1 MIWWHASFMALYADA
16 DLLERSI
23 GRDGREVA
31 EQAKKEI
38 DEWATSSEA
47 RKGVLHALLVLKHLE
62 MLPIGSDPA
71 IHVPKAVFY
80 AAMAVYSYIKFMPKT
95 GSCYTPS
102 QDEIAIP
109 ELQVSEPVGPSQTG
123 KKQTDASSFPPVES
137 IRVMLECD
145 SNNLQDRVE
154 SESATALL
162 ALVAAV
168 NGKVIRGRQLS
179 GAAAVPANPQPAN
192 LTSGG
197 DYVSTDMSSLE
208 SNTEQYY
215 LGFREV
221 DFEKPYAKYYNPVVS
236 PISDALV
243 NGLAGSPWPS
253 AFTYSAQDAAKY
265 LEQPGY
271 LNLENGY
278 AIGSN
283 GTLMIAVRSEI
294 PQVTGEQYDWWF
306 GWHSVETARYKLWN
320 PIAHQYSYRTPDS
333 VDWANRTY
341 AERYIGA
348 TSYIDEYVGNDAA
361 KLSIQFIEPESIGF
375 NTSAWPELGIETVV
389 VGKLF
394 IGDYSLEEFDQTSY
408 LMHMVRRM
416 PNGYRELRS
425 RFFVASDNHGNAQLG
440 HDLAVHC
447 NIEMTH
453 LGSFLPALFQEF
465 KGTK

>member
-1 MIWWHASFMALYADA
+1 M
-16 DLLERSI
+16 
-23 GRDGREVA
+23 
-31 EQAKKEI
+31 Q
-38 DEWATSSEA
+38 
-47 RKGVLHALLVLKHLE
+47 
-62 MLPIGSDPA
+62 
-71 IHVPKAVFY
+71 
-80 AAMAVYSYIKFMPKT
+80 
-95 GSCYTPS
+95 
-102 QDEIAIP
+102 
-109 ELQVSEPVGPSQTG
+109 
-123 KKQTDASSFPPVES
+123 
-137 IRVMLECD
+137 
-145 SNNLQDRVE
+145 
-154 SESATALL
+154 SATALL
-162 ALVAAV
+162 ALVASV
-168 NGKVIRGRQLS
+168 NGNVIRGRQLS
-179 GAAAVPANPQPAN
+179 GAAAVPANLQPAN

-197 DYVSTDMSSLE
+197 DSLSTDISPLE

-294 PQVTGEQYDWWF
+294 PQVTYDQYDWC
-306 GWHSVETARYKLWN
+306 
-320 PIAHQYSYRTPDS
+320 YRTPDS

-341 AERYIGA
+341 AQRYIGA

-375 NTSAWPELGIETVV
+375 NTSVWPELGIETVV

-440 HDLAVHC
+440 HDLTVHC

-453 LGSFLPALFQEF
+453 LGSFLPALFQDF

>member
-1 MIWWHASFMALYADA
+1 M
-16 DLLERSI
+16 
-23 GRDGREVA
+23 
-31 EQAKKEI
+31 Q
-38 DEWATSSEA
+38 
-47 RKGVLHALLVLKHLE
+47 
-62 MLPIGSDPA
+62 
-71 IHVPKAVFY
+71 
-80 AAMAVYSYIKFMPKT
+80 
-95 GSCYTPS
+95 
-102 QDEIAIP
+102 
-109 ELQVSEPVGPSQTG
+109 
-123 KKQTDASSFPPVES
+123 
-137 IRVMLECD
+137 
-145 SNNLQDRVE
+145 
-154 SESATALL
+154 SATALL
-162 ALVAAV
+162 ALVASV
-168 NGKVIRGRQLS
+168 NGNVIRGRQLS
-179 GAAAVPANPQPAN
+179 GAAAVPANLQPAN

-197 DYVSTDMSSLE
+197 DSVSTDISPLE

-294 PQVTGEQYDWWF
+294 PQVTCDQYDWWF

-341 AERYIGA
+341 AQRYIGA

-375 NTSAWPELGIETVV
+375 NTSVWPELSIETVV

-394 IGDYSLEEFDQTSY
+394 IGGVRPDFVPHD
-408 LMHMVRRM
+408 MVRRM

-453 LGSFLPALFQEF
+453 LGSFLPALFQDF

>member
-1 MIWWHASFMALYADA
+1 M
-16 DLLERSI
+16 
-23 GRDGREVA
+23 
-31 EQAKKEI
+31 Q
-38 DEWATSSEA
+38 
-47 RKGVLHALLVLKHLE
+47 
-62 MLPIGSDPA
+62 
-71 IHVPKAVFY
+71 
-80 AAMAVYSYIKFMPKT
+80 
-95 GSCYTPS
+95 
-102 QDEIAIP
+102 
-109 ELQVSEPVGPSQTG
+109 
-123 KKQTDASSFPPVES
+123 
-137 IRVMLECD
+137 
-145 SNNLQDRVE
+145 
-154 SESATALL
+154 SATALL
-162 ALVAAV
+162 ALIASVKG
-168 NGKVIRGRQLS
+168 NVIRGRQLS
-179 GAAAVPANPQPAN
+179 GAAAIPPNPQPAN

-197 DYVSTDMSSLE
+197 DSVSTDASPLE

-215 LGFREV
+215 LGFREA

-253 AFTYSAQDAAKY
+253 AFTDSSQDAAEY

-271 LNLENGY
+271 LNLENGC
-278 AIGSN
+278 AIGNN

-333 VDWANRTY
+333 VDWVNRTY

-361 KLSIQFIEPESIGF
+361 KLSIQFIEPESMGF

-394 IGDYSLEEFDQTSY
+394 IGGKCFVHSSVSWLYLTKLCVDYSLEEFDQTSY

>member
-1 MIWWHASFMALYADA
+1 M
-16 DLLERSI
+16 
-23 GRDGREVA
+23 
-31 EQAKKEI
+31 Q
-38 DEWATSSEA
+38 
-47 RKGVLHALLVLKHLE
+47 
-62 MLPIGSDPA
+62 
-71 IHVPKAVFY
+71 
-80 AAMAVYSYIKFMPKT
+80 
-95 GSCYTPS
+95 
-102 QDEIAIP
+102 
-109 ELQVSEPVGPSQTG
+109 
-123 KKQTDASSFPPVES
+123 
-137 IRVMLECD
+137 
-145 SNNLQDRVE
+145 
-154 SESATALL
+154 SATAFL
-162 ALVAAV
+162 ALIASA
-168 NGKVIRGRQLS
+168 NGNVIRGRQLS

-197 DYVSTDMSSLE
+197 DSVSTDISPLE

-243 NGLAGSPWPS
+243 NGLAGSPWRS
-253 AFTYSAQDAAKY
+253 VFTYSAQDAAKY
-265 LEQPGY
+265 LEQSGY

-283 GTLMIAVRSEI
+283 GTLMIA
-294 PQVTGEQYDWWF
+294 YDWWF

-320 PIAHQYSYRTPDS
+320 PIAHQCSYGTPDS

-348 TSYIDEYVGNDAA
+348 TSHIDEYVGNDAA

-394 IGDYSLEEFDQTSY
+394 IGDYSLEFDQTSY

-447 NIEMTH
+447 NIEMTPAPD
-453 LGSFLPALFQEF
+453 LGSFLSTLIQGFEGV
-465 KGTK
+465 K

>member
-1 MIWWHASFMALYADA
+1 M
-16 DLLERSI
+16 
-23 GRDGREVA
+23 
-31 EQAKKEI
+31 Q
-38 DEWATSSEA
+38 
-47 RKGVLHALLVLKHLE
+47 
-62 MLPIGSDPA
+62 
-71 IHVPKAVFY
+71 
-80 AAMAVYSYIKFMPKT
+80 
-95 GSCYTPS
+95 
-102 QDEIAIP
+102 
-109 ELQVSEPVGPSQTG
+109 
-123 KKQTDASSFPPVES
+123 
-137 IRVMLECD
+137 
-145 SNNLQDRVE
+145 
-154 SESATALL
+154 SATALL

-168 NGKVIRGRQLS
+168 NGNVIRGRQLS
-179 GAAAVPANPQPAN
+179 GAAGVPANPQPAN

-197 DYVSTDMSSLE
+197 DYVSTDMSPLE